1 MYYDTNGK
9 KNKDSS
15 ERDSKVLIQKRQK
28 IDIDVDKH
36 REHKWQ
42 WIPSTYHIVTN
53 KPILS
58 DSGKGV
64 LVRTCIIT
72 SKTSKNHQNNILSF
86 LMNMILHVTETIYHK
101 IISGLF
107 IKL

>member
-36 REHKWQ
+36 REHK
-42 WIPSTYHIVTN
+42 
-53 KPILS
+53 
-58 DSGKGV
+58 
-64 LVRTCIIT
+64 
-72 SKTSKNHQNNILSF
+72 
-86 LMNMILHVTETIYHK
+86 
-101 IISGLF
+101 
-107 IKL
+107 